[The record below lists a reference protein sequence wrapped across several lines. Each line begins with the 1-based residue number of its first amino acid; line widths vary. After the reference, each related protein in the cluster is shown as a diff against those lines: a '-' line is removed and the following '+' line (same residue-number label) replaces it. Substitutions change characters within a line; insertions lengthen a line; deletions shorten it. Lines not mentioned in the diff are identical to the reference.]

1 MTTVDAVARATL
13 YEGYLLYPYRA
24 AAIKNRQRWTTGGLL
39 PGAYCVQYKDEASA
53 LRVECLVEGDAAT
66 ALDVE
71 VRFLQ
76 LMDGTAM
83 EPQHAV
89 ERRLVLPQ
97 QLVRDVLV
105 HPMTMRAMF
114 DGDPGAHRIEV
125 SVRGTVVPVSNGTL
139 KVRIDVANST
149 VLGQV
154 PASRHRAMTW
164 ALAACHVVLHVNG
177 GAFVS
182 LFDPPQRLL
191 DESRGCMN
199 AGVWPV
205 LVGNDGARDTMLA
218 SPIILYD
225 HPEIAPE
232 SPGELFDATEIDEI
246 LALRILALTDDEKRE
261 MANADSKVRAL
272 LERTQR
278 LTPDELEALHGRLRR
293 TPPQKPASFRVG
305 DRVRLKPRGNTDIM
319 DLALAGKLATVDA
332 IECDL
337 EDRIHVV
344 VTLDDDPA
352 RDLGLA
358 HIPGHRFFFAP
369 EDLERATDA

>member
-1 MTTVDAVARATL
+1 MTTVDDVARATL
-13 YEGYLLYPYRA
+13 YEGYLLYPYRPTA
-24 AAIKNRQRWTTGGLL
+24 TKNENRWTTGGLL
-39 PGAYCVQYKDEASA
+39 PSAYCAQHKDEASA
-53 LRVECLVEGDAAT
+53 LRVECLVEGDAT
-66 ALDVE
+66 TVLDVE
-71 VRFLQ
+71 VRFLHV
-76 LMDGTAM
+76 MDGAATG
-83 EPQHAV
+83 PQHAV

-105 HPMTMRAMF
+105 HPVTMRAIF
-114 DGDPGAHRIEV
+114 DGEPGAHRIEV

-154 PASRHRAMTW
+154 PASRDSAMTW

-232 SPGELFDATEIDEI
+232 SPGDLFDGTEIDEI
-246 LALRILALTDDEKRE
+246 LTLRILALTDDEKRE

-278 LTPDELEALHGRLRR
+278 LTPDELQALHGRLRR
-293 TPPQKPASFRVG
+293 TAPQKPSFRVG
-305 DRVRLKPRGNTDIM
+305 DRVRLKPRGNSDIM
-319 DLALAGKLATVDA
+319 DSALAGKLATVDA

-337 EDRIHVV
+337 EDRIHIV
-344 VTLDDDPA
+344 VTLDDDPG

-358 HIPGHRFFFAP
+358 RMPGHRFFFAP
-369 EDLERATDA
+369 EDLERAADA

>member
-13 YEGYLLYPYRA
+13 YEGYLLYPYRPTA
-24 AAIKNRQRWTTGGLL
+24 SKNRQRWTTGGLL
-39 PGAYCVQYKDEASA
+39 PSAYCAEHKDEASA

-76 LMDGTAM
+76 LMDGVAS

-97 QLVRDVLV
+97 QSVRDVLV
-105 HPMTMRAMF
+105 HPVTMRAIF
-114 DGDPGAHRIEV
+114 DGEPGAHRIEV
-125 SVRGTVVPVSNGTL
+125 SVRGTVVPVSDGTL
-139 KVRIDVANST
+139 KVRVDVANST
-149 VLGQV
+149 VLDDV
-154 PASRHRAMTW
+154 PANRDSAMAS
-164 ALAACHVVLHVNG
+164 ALAACHVVLHVDG

-232 SPGELFDATEIDEI
+232 SPGDLFDATEIDEI
-246 LALRILALTDDEKRE
+246 LTLRILALTDEEKRE
-261 MANADSKVRAL
+261 IANADWRVRAL

-278 LTPDELEALHGRLRR
+278 LTADELQALHGRLRP
-293 TPPQKPASFRVG
+293 TPPQKPAPLRVG
-305 DRVRLKPRGNTDIM
+305 DRVRLKPRGKADIM
-319 DLALAGKLATVDA
+319 DLALAGKLATVEA
-332 IECDL
+332 IECDF
-337 EDRIHVV
+337 EDRVHVV
-344 VTLDDDPA
+344 VTLNDDPG

-358 HIPGHRFFFAP
+358 GMPGHRFFFAP
-369 EDLERATDA
+369 EDLERAADA

>member
-13 YEGYLLYPYRA
+13 YEGYLLYPYRPS
-24 AAIKNRQRWTTGGLL
+24 AIKNRQRWTTGGLL
-39 PGAYCVQYKDEASA
+39 PSAYCAQHKEEASA
-53 LRVECLVEGDAAT
+53 LRVECLVEGDAET
-66 ALDVE
+66 VLDAE

-76 LMDGTAM
+76 LMDGIAP
-83 EPQHAV
+83 EAQHAV

-97 QLVRDVLV
+97 QSVRDVLV
-105 HPMTMRAMF
+105 HPVTMRAIF
-114 DGDPGAHRIEV
+114 DGEPGAHRIEV

-149 VLGQV
+149 VLDDV
-154 PASRHRAMTW
+154 PPNRDTAMTS
-164 ALAACHVVLHVNG
+164 ALAACHVVLHVDG

-205 LVGNDGARDTMLA
+205 LVGDDGARDTMLA

-232 SPGELFDATEIDEI
+232 SPGDLFDATEIDEI
-246 LALRILALTDDEKRE
+246 LTLRILALTDEEKRE
-261 MANADSKVRAL
+261 IANADTRVRAL

-278 LTPDELEALHGRLRR
+278 LTPDELQALHGRLRR
-293 TPPQKPASFRVG
+293 TPPQKPASFRIG
-305 DRVRLKPRGNTDIM
+305 DRVRLKPRGNSDIM
-319 DLALAGKLATVDA
+319 DLALAGKIATVEA
-332 IECDL
+332 IECDF

-344 VTLDDDPA
+344 VTLEDDPG

-358 HIPGHRFFFAP
+358 RMPGHRFFFAP
-369 EDLERATDA
+369 DDLERATDA